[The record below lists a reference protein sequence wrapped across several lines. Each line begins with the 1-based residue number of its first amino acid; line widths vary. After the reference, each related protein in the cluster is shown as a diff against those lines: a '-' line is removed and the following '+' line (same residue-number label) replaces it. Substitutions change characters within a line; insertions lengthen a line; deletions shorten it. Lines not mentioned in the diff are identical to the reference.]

1 MLERDDRDGNVNWRF
16 LFARTSPSLVV
27 AAASP
32 IQIERDYGAT
42 TGKMRLEI
50 VAREGAVGTTFSL
63 LVYFWHMSHLHGI

>member
-16 LFARTSPSLVV
+16 LFLSRRRV